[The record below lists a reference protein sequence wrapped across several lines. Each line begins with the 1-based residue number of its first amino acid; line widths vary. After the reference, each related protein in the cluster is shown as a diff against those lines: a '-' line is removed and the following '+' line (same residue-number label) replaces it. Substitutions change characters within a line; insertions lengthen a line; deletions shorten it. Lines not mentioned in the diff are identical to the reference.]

1 MATRYRQNFLAG
13 VVSGLINSNV
23 QTTITGTNFPVIPP
37 GQYMPIV
44 LNPGYYGSTNVNG
57 GPEIVYVNS
66 VIAGVATVTRGQEGT
81 STSLASVTTVPW
93 IAGNITIDFTLASG
107 ILNGDFPAPSSPGQL
122 FVSTTATSAQ
132 FTNTLPSGTIIPSGV
147 IISSGVTVSSGV
159 VISSGVLTAGSNVL
173 ITNVGSTTTITVTGV
188 TTSNVVITGTVGQIT
203 GGGTISSNRTF
214 GLATVGTANIY
225 GTSSGIPII
234 TTDSYG
240 RVTSVTVT
248 GVAATGN
255 YLAISGGTI
264 SGNLIVASGLTVSGA
279 LNFVSPSLGGVVA
292 TSGQSAVWN
301 GSKWAPATISGVTT
315 SGNYLST
322 SGGTISGNLIVAS
335 GLTISGVLTTSSEID
350 TGDLT
355 VGGNITV
362 TGTSI
367 QIGNGTFNNNL
378 TISGVTTTSGLTIR
392 GNTTVS
398 GNTTVNGNLSI
409 SGTITAASGSIA
421 NSAVSVSSPKF
432 VGNASSY
439 TTLVADANLNQL
451 ILIDYA
457 ATNLITIPS
466 NTYSIGANL
475 NFLQTGTQTNCVI
488 SGAAGVT
495 IYSKGFASTLP
506 VLNGQFSAATAV
518 QYNTNTWVVFGDIV

>member
-13 VVSGLINSNV
+13 VVSGLINSTG
-23 QTTITGTNFPVIPP
+23 QTTITGTNFPVIPA
-37 GQYMPIV
+37 GRYMPIV

-57 GPEIVYVNS
+57 GPEIIYVGS
-66 VIAGVATVTRGQEGT
+66 VTSGVATVTRGQEGT
-81 STSLASVTTVPW
+81 STTLASGTTVPW
-93 IAGNITIDFTLASG
+93 IAGNLTSDFTLGSG

-122 FVSTTATSAQ
+122 FVSTTTTSGQ
-132 FTNTLPSGTIIPSGV
+132 FTNILPSGTIIPSGV
-147 IISSGVTVSSGV
+147 TISSGV

-173 ITNVGSTTTITVTGV
+173 ITNIGSTTTITVTGV
-188 TTSNVVITGTVGQIT
+188 TTSSVVITGTVGQIT
-203 GGGTISSNRTF
+203 GGGTIGSNRTF
-214 GLATVGTANIY
+214 GLATAGTAGTY
-225 GTSSGIPII
+225 GTSSNIPII

-240 RVTSVTVT
+240 RVTSVSVT

-264 SGNLIVASGLTVSGA
+264 SGNLTVASGLTVSGA
-279 LNFVSPSLGGVVA
+279 LNFVSPSLGGIVA

-301 GSKWAPATISGVTT
+301 GTQWAPATISGGTT
-315 SGNYLST
+315 SGNYLPT
-322 SGGTISGNLIVAS
+322 SGGTISGNLVVAS
-335 GLTISGVLTTSSEID
+335 GLTISGAITTSSEVD

-355 VGGNITV
+355 VGGNITI

-367 QIGNGTFNNNL
+367 HIGNGTFNNNL
-378 TISGVTTTSGLTIR
+378 TISGVTTTSGLIVR

-421 NSAVSVSSPKF
+421 NSAIAVPSPKS
-432 VGNASSY
+432 VGNISSY

-451 ILIDYA
+451 ILVDYS

-466 NTYSIGANL
+466 STYSIGANL

-495 IYSKGFASTLP
+495 INSKGFVAALP

-518 QYNTNTWVVFGDIV
+518 QSSSNVWVVFGDIV